1 MSIADRRLR
10 LRALLNGKRCVTA
23 ASVFDPLSARIAE
36 DLGYDVG
43 ILAGSV
49 ASLVVTGAP
58 DLMGLTAGELAEQ
71 ARRIGQAADLGLL
84 VDADDGYGNA
94 LNVGRTVASLESAGI
109 AALTLEDTLLPL
121 PYGRPVPDRLV
132 PLEEGVGKLR
142 AALAARADSGML
154 VVGRTSALELTTLDD
169 AVQRLAAYA
178 VAGADAIFPV
188 GVTELSQ
195 LQAIREAIALP
206 MILYVDRPALSD
218 VGALA
223 SLGVRIAVQ
232 PHTPIWA
239 AMQAVHDTMKALRD
253 GVSPDALTGLPD
265 VDFQRRVTRQ
275 AHYERYLATYL
286 R

>member
-1 MSIADRRLR
+1 MSIRDRRQR
-10 LRALLNGKRCVTA
+10 LRVLLAGNRCVTT

-36 DLGYDVG
+36 DLGHEVG
-43 ILAGSV
+43 ILAGSI

-58 DLMGLTAGELAEQ
+58 DLMGLTAAELAEQ
-71 ARRIGQAADLGLL
+71 ARRIGQATDLSLL

-121 PYGRPVPDRLV
+121 PYGRPVADRLV

-169 AVQRLAAYA
+169 AIQRLSAYA
-178 VAGADAIFPV
+178 AAGADAIFPV

-195 LQAIREAIALP
+195 LQAIRQVIALP
-206 MILYVDRPALSD
+206 MIVYVDRPALYD
-218 VGALA
+218 LAALA
-223 SLGVRIAVQ
+223 ALGVRIAVQ

-239 AMQAVHDTMKALRD
+239 AVKAVHDTMKALRD
-253 GVSPDALTGLPD
+253 GVPPEALPGLPD
-265 VDFQRRVTRQ
+265 ADFQRRVTRQ
-275 AHYERYLATYL
+275 AHYERYLADYL

>member
-10 LRALLNGKRCVTA
+10 LRALLNGNRCVTA

-94 LNVGRTVASLESAGI
+94 LNVGRTVASLESAGV

-121 PYGRPVPDRLV
+121 PHGRPAADRLV

-169 AVQRLAAYA
+169 AVKRLAAYA
-178 VAGADAIFPV
+178 AAGADAIFPV

-195 LQAIREAIALP
+195 LRAIREAIALP
-206 MILYVDRPALSD
+206 MILYVDRPALAD

-253 GVSPDALTGLPD
+253 GVPPDALPGLPD
-265 VDFQRRVTRQ
+265 ADFRRRVTRQ

-286 R
+286 S